1 MLAAKSDII
10 DLAFKQV
17 KTSAS
22 EPASSSSSVSSD
34 EGQSFLANLVQ
45 AIDETNQ
52 FLPERLQISEQEVL
66 QDARAMLEKSD
77 LLGGFGSFDESK
89 NESIFES
96 LSFME
101 VLGVL
106 EKLQI
111 QSTDI
116 KLGNLS
122 SQTQQLLSTQ
132 SNLEA
137 LKGAKNLGEL
147 LELAKGLNLNVSNIK
162 VDRLL
167 ELKEAFPNLNKAEFF
182 NKSIENVFKQYLNT
196 KIAAALEGLES
207 KQNTQKSNSK
217 DATNLLS
224 KALKSLD
231 LENKNKKTLVSENT
245 DELTHTKATKIDTS
259 SPSKE
264 PKDKIIDHL
273 DSKIENT
280 KENISEKTAK
290 NSTLNTQKDEFKST
304 LQVLS
309 SKEAIND
316 KLNNTAKNSSNASLQ
331 TPSTEKSIKENTFI
345 LQDEPNTKVSSK
357 SFNQTQEIKE
367 TKSQTQDLTKEVSKE
382 GQNTQ
387 ILNSKLVKEKE
398 KIQTQIQNED
408 EKATQNQALK
418 TQNAEPKNAEKIITK
433 NDFDVKDELETIHNQ
448 NTKELPKEFAKEKS
462 TPKSEIKANSNE
474 QVKLASEIKTM
485 SESVRVENKDFK
497 STDVKPAFEN
507 ILNKIN
513 TKENLGS
520 NAQNNANSEQNQN
533 ASKEQQNLNFGKEST
548 QKSSEESTL
557 NINKNDNSEL
567 NSLIKDLAQVS
578 RNELKSAVNAKE
590 TLQHF
595 ANDLKEQ
602 MANYKAPITKL
613 NITLNPSNLGE
624 VEVTLIQRGSNL
636 HINFNTNT
644 NAMNLFIQ
652 NQAEFKNSLV
662 NMGFT
667 GLEMNFSDQSK
678 KEQNQGQN
686 KNKNAFNYESEF
698 ENTSENNTLELVLA
712 RYF

>member
-331 TPSTEKSIKENTFI
+331 TPSTEKGIKENTFI
-345 LQDEPNTKVSSK
+345 LQDEPNTKASSK

-448 NTKELPKEFAKEKS
+448 NTKELTKEKS

-513 TKENLGS
+513 TKENLDS

-557 NINKNDNSEL
+557 NINKSDNSEL

>member
-331 TPSTEKSIKENTFI
+331 TPSTEKGIKENTFI

-418 TQNAEPKNAEKIITK
+418 TQNTEPKNAEKIITK

-448 NTKELPKEFAKEKS
+448 NTKELTKEKS

>member
-17 KTSAS
+17 KASAS
-22 EPASSSSSVSSD
+22 EPTSSSSSVSSD

-66 QDARAMLEKSD
+66 QDVRAMLEKSD

-111 QSTDI
+111 QNTDI
-116 KLGNLS
+116 KLANLS

-137 LKGAKNLGEL
+137 LKGAKNLDEL

-167 ELKEAFPNLNKAEFF
+167 EFKEAFPNLNKGEFF

-196 KIAAALEGLES
+196 KIATALESLES

-231 LENKNKKTLVSENT
+231 LENKSKKTLASENA

-259 SPSKE
+259 SQNKGL
-264 PKDKIIDHL
+264 KDKIIDHL
-273 DSKIENT
+273 DNKIENT

-290 NSTLNTQKDEFKST
+290 NSTLNTQKDKFKST
-304 LQVLS
+304 LKVLNT
-309 SKEAIND
+309 KENIND
-316 KLNNTAKNSSNASLQ
+316 KFNNTAKDSSNASLQ
-331 TPSTEKSIKENTFI
+331 TPSAEKSIKENTFI
-345 LQDEPNTKVSSK
+345 LQDELNTKASSK
-357 SFNQTQEIKE
+357 NLNQTQEIKE
-367 TKSQTQDLTKEVSKE
+367 IKSQTQDFTKEVSKE
-382 GQNTQ
+382 GQNIQ
-387 ILNSKLVKEKE
+387 ILNSKFVKEKE
-398 KIQTQIQNED
+398 KIQTQIQIED
-408 EKATQNQALK
+408 EKVTQNQGLK
-418 TQNAEPKNAEKIITK
+418 IQNTEPKNIEKIITK
-433 NDFDVKDELETIHNQ
+433 NDFDLKDELETLHNQ
-448 NTKELPKEFAKEKS
+448 NTKELVKEKS

-474 QVKLASEIKTM
+474 QVKIVSEIKSM
-485 SESVRVENKDFK
+485 SENLRVENKDLK
-497 STDVKPAFEN
+497 STDAKPTFEN

-513 TKENLGS
+513 IKENLGS
-520 NAQNNANSEQNQN
+520 NAQNNANGEQNQN
-533 ASKEQQNLNFGKEST
+533 ASKEQQHLNFGKESV
-548 QKSSEESTL
+548 QESGEESTL

-578 RNELKSAVNAKE
+578 RNELRSAVNAKE

-644 NAMNLFIQ
+644 NAMNLFVQ

-678 KEQNQGQN
+678 KDQNQGQN
-686 KNKNAFNYESEF
+686 KNKNAFNYESEL
-698 ENTSENNTLELVLA
+698 ENTNENNALELVLA